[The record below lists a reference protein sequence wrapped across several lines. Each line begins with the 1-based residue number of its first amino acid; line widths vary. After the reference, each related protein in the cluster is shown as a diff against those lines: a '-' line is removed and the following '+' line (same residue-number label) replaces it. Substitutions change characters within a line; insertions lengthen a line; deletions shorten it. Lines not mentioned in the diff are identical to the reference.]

1 MNFLVL
7 LADEAETRGLI
18 DKILHPDVLPLLIP
32 IVAIIGGI
40 GYAITAAIIR
50 HRERMA
56 RIQRDMDPDGK
67 DDSK

>member
-1 MNFLVL
+1 MSYLVL
-7 LADEAETRGLI
+7 LAEGAETRGLI
-18 DKILHPDVLPLLIP
+18 DKLLDPEVLPLLIP

-56 RIQRDMDPDGK
+56 RIQRDMDPEEK
-67 DDSK
+67 DDPK